1 VMDVV
6 PAYLSINTTVLKG
19 LKETWRVS
27 ADVAAEATVLVDEQG
42 THRSDAVAPTS
53 ASSADDSRTRALT
66 TPTHVPVSDQTIAT
80 GPGKIVG
87 G

>member
-1 VMDVV
+1 MDVV

-42 THRSDAVAPTS
+42 THRKDAVAPTS
-53 ASSADDSRTRALT
+53 ASSADDSRTRPLT
-66 TPTHVPVSDQTIAT
+66 TRPVHASNQTIAA
-80 GPGKIVG
+80 GRGEIVG
-87 G
+87 R